1 MKKEQSSLNRPE
13 CDIWYCEELIK
24 EKPENNGKSIFDY
37 FEVIEL
43 TTHKRILADQKA
55 KMIEM
60 FIEEFNDDIYTST
73 RLERKW
79 DNLKKKFEEL
89 IK

>member
-1 MKKEQSSLNRPE
+1 MKKEQSSLE
-13 CDIWYCEELIK
+13 KGVIKLKSFVCEPKTLPRDHNTFNLDDCEQAIK
-24 EKPENNGKSIFDY
+24 IA
-37 FEVIEL
+37 
-43 TTHKRILADQKA
+43 LADQKA

-79 DNLKKKFEEL
+79 DNLKKEFEEL
-89 IK
+89 

>member
-1 MKKEQSSLNRPE
+1 MKKSNIRFVCLNEAICP
-13 CDIWYCEELIK
+13 
-24 EKPENNGKSIFDY
+24 
-37 FEVIEL
+37 VIPQ
-43 TTHKRILADQKA
+43 RLADQKA

-79 DNLKKKFEEL
+79 DNLKKEFEEL
-89 IK
+89 KL